1 MKLSII
7 TVNLNNCEG
16 LRRTIDSVVSQT
28 YTDYEWIIVD
38 GGSTDGS
45 KELIEQNADRFS
57 YWCCEPDNG
66 VYAAMNKGISHANG
80 EYVQFL
86 NSGDWLYEND
96 TLDRVFKIINNKDAD
111 IYYGDMVQV
120 NNGGRLNPCTYP
132 DKLGFFYFPYGNIC
146 HQATFYRRNLFE
158 QNHYDE
164 SFSIVSDWA
173 LNLNLLFKGCTFK
186 HIGQFIVYYD
196 NLGRSSYADEKHH
209 IERTT
214 AFDRYVPNQIKNDL
228 AWYEDNYHFTRHRKS
243 TRWIMD
249 HAIKFCQWLDRILSR
264 KESKRNQ

>member
-7 TVNLNNCEG
+7 TVNLNNREG
-16 LRRTIDSVVSQT
+16 LHRTIDSVVAQT
-28 YTDYEWIIVD
+28 FTDYEWIIVD

-45 KELIEQNADRFS
+45 KELIEKNADRFS

-66 VYAAMNKGISHANG
+66 VYSAMNKGIVHATG

-86 NSGDWLYEND
+86 NSGDWLYDANTLEN
-96 TLDRVFKIINNKDAD
+96 VFRQIDGKSD
-111 IYYGDMVQV
+111 IYYGNMVQV
-120 NNGGRLNPCTYP
+120 NDNGHLNPISYP
-132 DKLGFFYFPYGNIC
+132 DDLGFFYFPYGNIC
-146 HQATFYRRNLFE
+146 HQATFYRLSLFK

-173 LNLNLLFKGCTFK
+173 LNLRLLFNGCTFK

-196 NLGRSSYADEKHH
+196 NQGRSSIANEKHH

-214 AFDRYVPNQIKNDL
+214 AFDRYVPKQIKNDL
-228 AWYEDNYHFTRHRKS
+228 AWYENNYHFTRHRKS

-249 HAIKFCQWLDRILSR
+249 RAISFCQWMDRILQK
-264 KESKRNQ
+264 KERRSK